1 MYSFHDPIINL
12 NNLNHKIKT
21 CKKIV
26 LTIICPINSGKSKC
40 LRNKLKICVI
50 VKVTRTCISNIGSE
64 DLQGTLPFFCPPQ
77 NPSETI
83 FGGAA
88 EQTLK
93 VKVVESNDLFKNANS
108 KNKV

>member
-1 MYSFHDPIINL
+1 MF
-12 NNLNHKIKT
+12 HKIKT
-21 CKKIV
+21 CKRIV
-26 LTIICPINSGKSKC
+26 LTIICPIKSGKSKRF
-40 LRNKLKICVI
+40 RNKLKICVI
-50 VKVTRTCISNIGSE
+50 VKVTITCISNIGSE
-64 DLQGTLPFFCPPQ
+64 DFHGTLPFICPPQ

-93 VKVVESNDLFKNANS
+93 LKVVESNGEFNNTNS